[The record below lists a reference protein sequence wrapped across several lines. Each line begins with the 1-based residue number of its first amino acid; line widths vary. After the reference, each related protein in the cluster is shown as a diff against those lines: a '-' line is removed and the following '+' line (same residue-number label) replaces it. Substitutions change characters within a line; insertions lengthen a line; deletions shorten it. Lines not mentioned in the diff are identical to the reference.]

1 MNDRT
6 RKSCADTTVVFLVF
20 LSLFFL
26 ACSMEPPAP
35 QKSQLELRQMQ
46 TREYKAPPGGLK
58 RVMKAVINTLQDE
71 GYMIKNADIEL
82 GFITAQRETD
92 VQDKWET
99 FFAHLG
105 AGNNAPARF
114 SKNSVLECSVNVSE
128 YGKDMRVRAVFQN
141 KVLDNLGGTVT
152 VRQVDSG
159 LFYQNFFSKVDK
171 GIFIERQG
179 L

>member
-1 MNDRT
+1 MKYRS
-6 RKSCADTTVVFLVF
+6 RKTVTYTGAASLALFSLLFVSCSVQ
-20 LSLFFL
+20 
-26 ACSMEPPAP
+26 PPPP

-71 GYMIKNADIEL
+71 GYMIKNADKEL

-105 AGNNAPARF
+105 ASNNAPARF
-114 SKNSVLECSVNVSE
+114 SKNSILECSVNVSE

-141 KVLDNLGGTVT
+141 KVLDNLGGTVS
-152 VRQVDSG
+152 VRQVDNG
-159 LFYQNFFSKVDK
+159 LFYQKFFSKVDK